1 VDDRPLRPRSG
12 SSAKARLL
20 TVLGELVL
28 PHGGAVWTSTVVD
41 ALALCDVDE
50 RNARQALARLAEQ
63 GVVRSEKQGRR
74 ARWHLTDAGRRLLV
88 EGTERIYALGTG
100 DDRWDG
106 RWLVVLCSVPEDQR
120 AKRHQLR
127 TRLEFAGFG
136 FVAPGVAICPHVAR
150 EQAAEAV
157 LAALDLRPGALVFRA
172 EAGTSVAPDDLLRRA
187 WDLDTL
193 AASYAA
199 FVTEVQARSPRR
211 DDERFAALVDLVHEW
226 RLFPFLD
233 PGIPARLLPAH
244 WPGRSARGLFVER
257 HAAWSPGAVRW
268 YLTAEDGAT
277 AADIV

>member
-1 VDDRPLRPRSG
+1 
-12 SSAKARLL
+12 LL

-136 FVAPGVAICPHVAR
+136 FVAPGVAISPHVAR
-150 EQAAEAV
+150 EEAAEAV

-172 EAGTSVAPDDLLRRA
+172 EAGTSVAPDDLLGRT

-199 FVTEVQARSPRR
+199 FVTDVQARSPRG

-226 RLFPFLD
+226 RRFPFLD

-244 WPGRSARGLFVER
+244 WPGRAARGLFVER

-268 YLTAEDGAT
+268 YLTAEDGTT
-277 AADIV
+277 AADVV

>member
-1 VDDRPLRPRSG
+1 MRPRSG

-157 LAALDLRPGALVFRA
+157 LAALDLRRHARRLLRRLRDGGAGAFAAARRRALRRPRRPGPRVATVPVPRSGDPGSSAAGALARAVRARPVRRAPRRLVTWRGALVPHGGGR
-172 EAGTSVAPDDLLRRA
+172 GDRRRHR
-187 WDLDTL
+187 
-193 AASYAA
+193 
-199 FVTEVQARSPRR
+199 VTTP
-211 DDERFAALVDLVHEW
+211 
-226 RLFPFLD
+226 
-233 PGIPARLLPAH
+233 
-244 WPGRSARGLFVER
+244 
-257 HAAWSPGAVRW
+257 
-268 YLTAEDGAT
+268 
-277 AADIV
+277 